1 VLFRSIPFSFCS
13 MIKDDEIYSK
23 FRINDQTSLLVSSAP
38 HQSINSISNECME
51 APLACSTD
59 SQSDQQSLESAVEP
73 KVNESMSAEEKFLQ
87 NLNEIKV
94 KFQKLK
100 DDLIKRQLNESD
112 SLHAVQKMDFQ
123 LKIRELSHKYKMA
136 ATSASSNTCS
146 TESSPSSLAMVSL
159 NAYNAILIFQQNDL
173 HIPIVHVN
181 NKFDLLDL
189 PSQEQFYS
197 ATSTSVPATVTMY
210 A

>member
-1 VLFRSIPFSFCS
+1 

-100 DDLIKRQLNESD
+100 VLFLSFLN
-112 SLHAVQKMDFQ
+112 Q
-123 LKIRELSHKYKMA
+123 
-136 ATSASSNTCS
+136 
-146 TESSPSSLAMVSL
+146 
-159 NAYNAILIFQQNDL
+159 
-173 HIPIVHVN
+173 
-181 NKFDLLDL
+181 
-189 PSQEQFYS
+189 
-197 ATSTSVPATVTMY
+197 
-210 A
+210 